1 MYTQILSHTIAPK
14 SLSFVLTK
22 TKYKTKKKK
31 DIIKTDHLIITRTQT
46 AAIFVIVFRYISATA
61 DGEL

>member
-22 TKYKTKKKK
+22 TKQNKKKK